1 MRYVM
6 IIAGDESHWY
16 DEAVASGLME
26 EVNAWWD
33 KWHQAGK
40 IELGGAELQHSRTAK
55 TVSAGP
61 DGRPTVTDGPY
72 LEIKEVV
79 GGFAILKADSKEQA
93 IEMAKVF
100 LGHVGQGEC
109 ELRQLYDADSAELT
123 CAGSRDGMK
132 VA

>member
-1 MRYVM
+1 LRYAL
-6 IIAGDESHWY
+6 IIVGDEKLWFDSA
-16 DEAVASGLME
+16 EASGLMD

-61 DGRPTVTDGPY
+61 DGQPAVTDGPY

-79 GGFAILKADSKEQA
+79 GGFIHLNADD
-93 IEMAKVF
+93 ID
-100 LGHVGQGEC
+100 
-109 ELRQLYDADSAELT
+109 DAVAVA
-123 CAGSRDGMK
+123 AGWPGIRYGDR
-132 VA
+132 VEVRPVLER

>member
-16 DEAVASGLME
+16 DDAVASGLMD

-79 GGFAILKADSKEQA
+79 GGFIFLNADDVDDAIAVA
-93 IEMAKVF
+93 
-100 LGHVGQGEC
+100 
-109 ELRQLYDADSAELT
+109 
-123 CAGSRDGMK
+123 AGWPGIRFGDR
-132 VA
+132 VEVRPVLER